1 MSQSFVTLSADLPAV
16 AQGAARGTG
25 GPQAVSQRC
34 PSPLALPRGAGWI
47 TPQPTGIYGPHS
59 QKPMTAPGL
68 SFCCSPQT
76 SHPFAWIPR
85 FTDCNPTS
93 ERSSSEPLPCRTLR
107 PIPGTRTHLPLPG
120 LLPGPYKAPTP
131 SLPPSSRPTAALLT
145 PPLRD
150 APEVLPQSG
159 NLVKSSP
166 SPPTGR
172 PRPANSS
179 APQPAACPP
188 QAALTELPGMRGPGS
203 LALPHRCCLCLC
215 LCLCQRKR
223 GAGPGRSAG
232 GGAYPGILKLRGG
245 AGRGGGARPQGCERP
260 RGPGP

>member
-1 MSQSFVTLSADLPAV
+1 M
-16 AQGAARGTG
+16 
-25 GPQAVSQRC
+25 C
-34 PSPLALPRGAGWI
+34 I

-68 SFCCSPQT
+68 SLSAAAYRPPIPSLGFRGSPDRNT
-76 SHPFAWIPR
+76 
-85 FTDCNPTS
+85 TS
-93 ERSSSEPLPCRTLR
+93 ERSSSEPLPCRSLR

-120 LLPGPYKAPTP
+120 LLPGPHQAPTP
-131 SLPPSSRPTAALLT
+131 SLPPSSRPTAAPLT

-150 APEVLPQSG
+150 APEALPQSG

-179 APQPAACPP
+179 APEPAACPP

-203 LALPHRCCLCLC
+203 LALPHRCCLCLR
-215 LCLCQRKR
+215 QRKR
-223 GAGPGRSAG
+223 GAGPGRWAG

-245 AGRGGGARPQGCERP
+245 AGRGGGARPQGSERP
-260 RGPGP
+260 WGPGI